1 MSEIDW
7 EVSVKEYQTEYS
19 NDEGVNEWVESLLPV
34 YYSNIYQAYHDHIGT
49 PLVIEITANDIGLS
63 VWQIM
68 TRELHDEYMECFME
82 AYNAIEEEE

>member
-19 NDEGVNEWVESLLPV
+19 NDEGVNEWVESLLPI
-34 YYSNIYQAYHDHIGT
+34 YYGNIYQAYHDHIGT
-49 PLVIEITANDIGLS
+49 PLVIEITANDVGS
-63 VWQIM
+63 CVWQIM
-68 TRELHDEYMECFME
+68 THHLRDEYMNCFME